1 MKERKDEKMKKIASA
16 LASLMILASAA
27 AIAPVTASAD
37 SLVAFEIGTAA
48 TTGAVSDGK
57 LVQEET
63 VLVPVSVTENVGMTT
78 FLLEF
83 ANDGNFEVIN
93 ATSDFGKGGDFKK
106 LGSFTWN
113 PEAQRVLWI
122 EGSCRDTELC
132 GIIAN
137 LEVVIPSGTPVGKY
151 EISFNGDETQLT
163 NADFDSLEYTLT
175 SGYIEVGGDET
186 SNPAEPQQTTAATQ
200 APQPPA
206 TQAPAVTTTK
216 APVTQAP
223 VVTTKAPS
231 TTKAA
236 ETTTSRKNQAA
247 PAETVGATSKPVAET
262 VLESTDA
269 LSTAISSD
277 STDTSVSETTDIS
290 ETSEATVSSG
300 NASAKPSN
308 NSNKNNNKNNV
319 SKTDKSPSTGATG
332 VVIPSILLA
341 ASSVGVVIAASK
353 KKKK

>member
-1 MKERKDEKMKKIASA
+1 MKKIASA
-16 LASLMILASAA
+16 IASLMILASAS

-37 SLVAFEIGTAA
+37 SLVAFEIGTAS

-63 VLVPVSVTENVGMTT
+63 VLVPLNVTENVGMTT

-83 ANDGNFEVIN
+83 ANDGNFELIN

-113 PEAQRVLWI
+113 PEAQRVLWM
-122 EGSCRDTELC
+122 EGSCRDTDLC

-151 EISFNGDETQLT
+151 EISFNEEEIQLT
-163 NADFDSLEYTLT
+163 NSEFDSLEYTLT
-175 SGYIEVGGDET
+175 SGYIEVGGGEA
-186 SNPAEPQQTTAATQ
+186 SAPAEEPQQTAPAVTQ

-206 TQAPAVTTTK
+206 TQAPVTTTK
-216 APVTQAP
+216 APVT
-223 VVTTKAPS
+223 TTKAPVT
-231 TTKAA
+231 TTKSASSTKA
-236 ETTTSRKNQAA
+236 SSDVKEEVTSRKNQAA
-247 PAETVGATSKPVAET
+247 PAENAAASTSKSAAET
-262 VLESTDA
+262 ALEVTDA
-269 LSTAISSD
+269 LSTEISSD
-277 STDTSVSETTDIS
+277 STDVSAESTADIS
-290 ETSEATVSSG
+290 ETSETAVSGG
-300 NASAKPSN
+300 NASAKPSG
-308 NSNKNNNKNNV
+308 NSNNNKINV